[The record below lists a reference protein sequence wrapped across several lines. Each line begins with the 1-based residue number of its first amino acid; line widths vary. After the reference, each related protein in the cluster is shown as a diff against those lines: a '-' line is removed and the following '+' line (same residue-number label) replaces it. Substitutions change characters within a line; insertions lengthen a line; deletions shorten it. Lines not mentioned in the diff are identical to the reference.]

1 MPYENAKEAAII
13 DGLTVIG
20 AKNLVEIVNHFN
32 IKSPEH
38 VELKPIKVDIN
49 EYMQENTEAGGYF
62 DFKDVKGQV
71 RAKKAMEIAAAGAH
85 NLLMSGPPGSGK
97 TLLAKCF
104 ASILPPLTFE
114 ESIELTKIYS
124 ISSLVNPNRPLITR
138 RPFRSVHH
146 TASAIGIIGGGTN
159 PQPGEI
165 TLAHRGVLFL
175 DEFVEFPRNVLEVLR
190 QPLEDGK
197 IVIARA
203 KMRLEFPSDFILLGA
218 MNPCPCGYLGDSEKQ
233 CTCSEYQI
241 KQYRSKLSG
250 PLLDR
255 IDILIEVPRL
265 NINELM
271 GKAEEQA
278 ETSAQIRERVVKAR
292 NIQLERYK
300 GLGIYT
306 NSELTPKLIKK
317 FCHLDS
323 SSADMLRNAV
333 KKFNLSARAYDRLL
347 KLARTIA
354 DLADSE
360 NITAM
365 HVAQAIQYRSS
376 F

>member
-1 MPYENAKEAAII
+1 M
-13 DGLTVIG
+13 
-20 AKNLVEIVNHFN
+20 
-32 IKSPEH
+32 
-38 VELKPIKVDIN
+38 
-49 EYMQENTEAGGYF
+49 
-62 DFKDVKGQV
+62 
-71 RAKKAMEIAAAGAH
+71 
-85 NLLMSGPPGSGK
+85 
-97 TLLAKCF
+97 
-104 ASILPPLTFE
+104 
-114 ESIELTKIYS
+114 
-124 ISSLVNPNRPLITR
+124 
-138 RPFRSVHH
+138 
-146 TASAIGIIGGGTN
+146 
-159 PQPGEI
+159 
-165 TLAHRGVLFL
+165 
-175 DEFVEFPRNVLEVLR
+175 
-190 QPLEDGK
+190 
-197 IVIARA
+197 
-203 KMRLEFPSDFILLGA
+203 
-218 MNPCPCGYLGDSEKQ
+218 
-233 CTCSEYQI
+233 
-241 KQYRSKLSG
+241 
-250 PLLDR
+250 
-255 IDILIEVPRL
+255 IEVPRL